1 MQTMDGYLGIHTYI
15 TPYCN
20 THQSNFN
27 HCSAY
32 YTASGPRLRIQL
44 EPLFKSLVVLWTGII
59 YINVW
64 EDAVGCWFVLFG

>member
-1 MQTMDGYLGIHTYI
+1 MQTMDGCLGTHTYI

-27 HCSAY
+27 HCSIY
-32 YTASGPRLRIQL
+32 SEWSEIEDTIGTALQVAGGSMDRYIY
-44 EPLFKSLVVLWTGII
+44 I